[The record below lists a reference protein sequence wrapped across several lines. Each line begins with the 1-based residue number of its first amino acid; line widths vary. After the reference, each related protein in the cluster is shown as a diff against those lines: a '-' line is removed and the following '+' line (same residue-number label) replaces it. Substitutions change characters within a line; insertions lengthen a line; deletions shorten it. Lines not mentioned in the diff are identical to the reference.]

1 MTAPAIHASFPG
13 REETNMKGWKNMAKP
28 ARYAVQ
34 IGAVDAEG
42 ASDLTLYREAV
53 GDARLAQRLGYDA
66 VWLVEH
72 HFSDYYP
79 TPNPLMFMSH
89 IAAACPGLGLGTS
102 VMVLPWYDPVRF
114 AEDVS
119 MLCTLTEG
127 PLHIGMGRGTA
138 KLEYDALRVP
148 MTEARDRFRE
158 CWEVMQLA
166 LAGKPFRYH
175 GRHLKLDREIIVR
188 PVLGDKKPNFYG
200 AIGSPESAEI
210 MADLGLP
217 PLSLSQFPD
226 YLLLKILARWRT
238 RAASLGHPTDVTLP
252 ISCKCF
258 IGDSDEEAR
267 AEARH
272 HLSRFYKLQAEHY
285 TVDST
290 PWSDIEGYQ
299 QFAKI
304 FGGMKEMADPAKIDP
319 ILDRNLV
326 GSPETVAE
334 KITQLRSLG
343 FDYFIVSNA
352 TAGVTREARHRM
364 MRRFTEEVVP
374 MVDRAKVPDAP
385 TFPARA
391 AE

>member
-1 MTAPAIHASFPG
+1 MT
-13 REETNMKGWKNMAKP
+13 KP

-42 ASDLTLYREAV
+42 ASDTTLYREAV
-53 GDARLAQRLGYDA
+53 GDARLAQQLGYEA

-79 TPNPLMFMSH
+79 TPNPLMLLSH
-89 IAAACPGLGLGTS
+89 IAAACPGLGLGTA

-119 MLCTLTEG
+119 MLRTLTDG

-138 KLEYDALRVP
+138 KLEYDALRID
-148 MTEARDRFRE
+148 MSEARDRFRE

-166 LAGKPFRYH
+166 LAGKPFRYR
-175 GRHLKLDREIIVR
+175 GKHLSLDREITVR
-188 PVLGDKKPNFYG
+188 PVLGDLKPNFYG
-200 AIGSPESAEI
+200 AIGSPESAEV

-217 PLSLSQFPD
+217 PLSLAQFPD
-226 YLLLKILARWRT
+226 YLLLKILTRWRT
-238 RAASLGHPTDVTLP
+238 RAATLGYSTDVTLP

-258 IGDSDEEAR
+258 VGDTDDDAR
-267 AEARH
+267 TEARH
-272 HLSRFYKLQAEHY
+272 HLSRFYKLQAAHY

-304 FGGMKEMADPAKIDP
+304 FGGMKEMSDPAKIDP

-326 GSPETVAE
+326 GSPETIAAR
-334 KITQLRSLG
+334 ITAMRSLG

-352 TAGVTREARHRM
+352 TAGVPREARHRM
-364 MRRFTEEVVP
+364 MGRFIEEVVP
-374 MVDRAKVPDAP
+374 IVERTPVPDTPEIAP
-385 TFPARA
+385 RA